1 MADDSIYGFNR
12 DNLTEMVRQILT
24 EIPSSLPANGG
35 NADTVGGKSADD
47 FIRRYGAELLTVEYV
62 SKAAMDSDYKGV
74 VNSDVAA
81 NIGLDGSKSCWW
93 HIIGLKNLN
102 NDGYGTQ
109 IAIPLFPTT
118 SMQNPKYRTSAGTVF
133 QSWIDVYTGS
143 NKPYIVG
150 DATVK
155 ANSSICVPEH
165 GFIPSAVF
173 WWENLMYVYAA
184 ASFDSTSFTINSSSN
199 VDRNI
204 NYIIFK

>member
-1 MADDSIYGFNR
+1 MYDFLDKIGLKTA
-12 DNLTEMVRQILT
+12 LEQIKAKF
-24 EIPSSLPANGG
+24 PSSLPANGG

-81 NIGLDGSKSCWW
+81 NIGLDGSNSCWW

-118 SMQNPKYRTSAGTVF
+118 SMQNPKYRTSSGTVF

-150 DATVK
+150 DVSVEAYSSTVSTGH
-155 ANSSICVPEH
+155 N
-165 GFIPSAVF
+165 FMPSAVF
-173 WWENLMYVYAA
+173 WWENGGTVYPAT
-184 ASFDSTSFTINSSSN
+184 SFDTTSFNMAIGAS
-199 VDRNI
+199 VDRTI